1 MSNST
6 VGKGTSH
13 LLLGAVFN
21 RFIEWSP
28 ISVMARAAMENAL
41 SPKALDRLFGATAV
55 RQYTRELLFPAL
67 VNLMSLVVFRIRPS
81 VHAAYQAMKAEVA
94 VSVAAVYEK
103 LGRVEPEV
111 AAALVQHSGEK
122 LGTAVE
128 AMGGQMEPWLP
139 GYRVR
144 ILDGNHLA
152 ARGRPDWTETPLAWT
167 S

>member
-1 MSNST
+1 
-6 VGKGTSH
+6 
-13 LLLGAVFN
+13 
-21 RFIEWSP
+21 
-28 ISVMARAAMENAL
+28 
-41 SPKALDRLFGATAV
+41 
-55 RQYTRELLFPAL
+55 
-67 VNLMSLVVFRIRPS
+67 
-81 VHAAYQAMKAEVA
+81 MKAEVA

-144 ILDGNHLA
+144 ILTGTIWRLEVGQTGRKLPLLGHLEQHLQRHGLDGEWHCFALVHLGQECLRVQA
-152 ARGRPDWTETPLAWT
+152 
-167 S
+167 